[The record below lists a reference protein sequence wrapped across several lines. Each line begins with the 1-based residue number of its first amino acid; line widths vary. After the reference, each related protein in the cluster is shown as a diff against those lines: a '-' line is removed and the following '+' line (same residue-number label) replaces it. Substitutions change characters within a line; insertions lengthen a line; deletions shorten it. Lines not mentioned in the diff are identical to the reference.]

1 MKVSLGFKLL
11 IINIIIIILLK
22 TKINLSNYF
31 LKTLFPFQILLRI
44 SKNHR
49 SDVSMYSKYTNHP
62 RMSDLPFVWT
72 GFHPRRWQ
80 HWAGKVK
87 QEVVEN
93 KDLSLIQVQG
103 QRWQQ
108 HIKLLAEKSR
118 MNTCRNRMVF
128 LYLKEHGSW
137 KELKSGQTLTNVI
150 HDFQKG
156 ICNLTSFLKH
166 YSS

>member
-44 SKNHR
+44 PKNHR

-62 RMSDLPFVWT
+62 RMSDLPFVWA
-72 GFHPRRWQ
+72 GFCPGRWQ

-93 KDLSLIQVQG
+93 KDLTLVQVQG

-118 MNTCRNRMVF
+118 MNRNRMVF
-128 LYLKEHGSW
+128 LYLKEHGS
-137 KELKSGQTLTNVI
+137 
-150 HDFQKG
+150 
-156 ICNLTSFLKH
+156 
-166 YSS
+166 